1 MLDYSSYFDLLFDY
15 LWPVSHPRAALAH
28 LISKMKGK
36 RIDKTVKVVGWG
48 SW

>member
-36 RIDKTVKVVGWG
+36 RIDETVKVVGWG